1 MRKLTVVLVLVLAVG
16 CKEWPSM
23 PAGKESKTEEPVGRY
38 QVVTGRSDTFLVD
51 TVRGRTW
58 TLVGPYKRGDHDYE
72 PHFHPLTIID
82 EEGKLG
88 MSWSDWVTLP
98 ARWEKAT
105 QDFEVQAILDK
116 AAKEVAA
123 AEKGKKDSAKHE

>member
-1 MRKLTVVLVLVLAVG
+1 MRKLTALLVLVLAVG
-16 CKEWPSM
+16 CKEWPWTQV
-23 PAGKESKTEEPVGRY
+23 GQESNSKEPVGRY
-38 QVVTGRSDTFLVD
+38 QVVTGRSDTLLVD

-82 EEGKLG
+82 EEGKIG
-88 MSWSDWVTLP
+88 MSWIDWVMLP

-105 QDFEVQAILDK
+105 KDFEVQAILDK

-123 AEKGKKDSAKHE
+123 AEKEKKDSVKHE